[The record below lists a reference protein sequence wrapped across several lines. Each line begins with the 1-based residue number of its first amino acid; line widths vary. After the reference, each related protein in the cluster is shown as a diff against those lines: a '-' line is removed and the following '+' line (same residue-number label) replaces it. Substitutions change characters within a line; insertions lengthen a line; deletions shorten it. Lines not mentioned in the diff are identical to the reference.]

1 MIQFKR
7 RLFPEKNRYDWL
19 KWLRWLWVIMLFG
32 LAVIIYLFFRMTQKF

>member
-7 RLFPEKNRYDWL
+7 RLFPEKNRYNWL

-32 LAVIIYLFFRMTQKF
+32 LAVILYLFFRMTQKF